1 MIKFCYLLLVFII
14 YLLLEKIIDRKYLR
28 DASNIYKATKLSII
42 VVLCTITA
50 VLLILI
56 YC

>member
-1 MIKFCYLLLVFII
+1 MVKFCYLLLVLTT
-14 YLLLEKIIDRKYLR
+14 YLLMEKLIDRKYLR
-28 DASNIYKATKLSII
+28 DAGNIYKATKLSII
-42 VVLCTITA
+42 TVLCTITA